1 MQGLLTGAATAAAAA
16 ERESAALKEARRVAG
31 GRIGDWTT
39 SSFAKT
45 ALDGLYAGS
54 SMGGDR
60 NRVLGHAG
68 LLGSF
73 SAVVNEALT
82 LRDLTGG
89 QAGAAFRAL
98 RQQVEAGST
107 PSVIERAMRASHT
120 AVFPAMRPPR
130 ASEIGSVIEGVLSEL
145 KPRPKWA
152 SEARHRLGLLPTPWV
167 RCDLPES
174 SLTAMTRLEALD
186 YAVRH
191 QDPASAELNERLMA
205 RLGDYEDD
213 RPPAAEQIDDPIHRT
228 GYQLERG
235 LDPALTILPTTV
247 LSLVFAPFDDADA
260 GPLRLDPDELENAVR
275 MALKRIEHGIR
286 RFLVERL
293 TAAYGEDWIERLP
306 GPMRNGWRRARQK
319 EIDAGRQPSEP
330 IAYADIEDYVKIIEH
345 QDRWSELFEPVF
357 RDVGQI
363 RSSLRRIAVI
373 RNPGANFRPVTL
385 EDLIVLSA
393 EGVHLSRWFGFHLKA

>member
-1 MQGLLTGAATAAAAA
+1 
-16 ERESAALKEARRVAG
+16 
-31 GRIGDWTT
+31 
-39 SSFAKT
+39 
-45 ALDGLYAGS
+45 
-54 SMGGDR
+54 
-60 NRVLGHAG
+60 
-68 LLGSF
+68 
-73 SAVVNEALT
+73 
-82 LRDLTGG
+82 
-89 QAGAAFRAL
+89 
-98 RQQVEAGST
+98 
-107 PSVIERAMRASHT
+107 
-120 AVFPAMRPPR
+120 
-130 ASEIGSVIEGVLSEL
+130 
-145 KPRPKWA
+145 
-152 SEARHRLGLLPTPWV
+152 
-167 RCDLPES
+167 
-174 SLTAMTRLEALD
+174 MTRLAALD

-191 QDPASAELNERLMA
+191 QDPASAELNERLLA

-213 RPPAAEQIDDPIHRT
+213 PPPAAEQIDDPVHRT

-260 GPLRLDPDELENAVR
+260 GAPRLDPDQLENAVR

-373 RNPGANFRPVTL
+373 RNPGAHFRPVTL

-393 EGVHLSRWFGFHLKA
+393 EGVHLSRWFGFRLKA